1 MHSSGSRGR
10 EHARRTRELHWRI
23 GRQVAELREDAGVSV
38 AGLARCAGIHRA
50 YLGRIESGAARPSL
64 DRLTA
69 ISTCLGADLSVRFYP
84 AAGPRLHDRFQA
96 RMIDALIRRLGPAW
110 RSRPE
115 VPVPAARGVIDLVL
129 TRALDHS
136 TIACEC
142 HSEVRRLEAVLRRA
156 AEKSEAL
163 RGSAEFDG
171 SVSTLLLLRSTEAT
185 RRIAVDFEATLA
197 AAFPGRTADALAA
210 LSGNAAWP
218 GSAIVWA
225 NVQGGRAVI
234 LDGPPRGVR
243 VGR

>member
-1 MHSSGSRGR
+1 
-10 EHARRTRELHWRI
+10 
-23 GRQVAELREDAGVSV
+23 VAELRADAGVSV
-38 AGLARCAGIHRA
+38 AALARCAGIHRA

-64 DRLTA
+64 DTLTA

-96 RMIDALIRRLGPAW
+96 PMIDALIRRLGPAW

-129 TRALDHS
+129 DRALDQM
-136 TIACEC
+136 TIVCEC
-142 HSEVRRLEAVLRRA
+142 HSEIRRLESVLRRA

-163 RGSAEFDG
+163 RGSSDFNG

-185 RRIAVDFEATLA
+185 RRVAGQFEATLA
-197 AAFPGRTADALAA
+197 AAYPGRTADALAA

-218 GSAIVWA
+218 GGAIVWA
-225 NVQGGRAVI
+225 NVEGGRAVI